1 MIQPYIYLK
10 QIPSPFMHASDL
22 YKEAKQHYSQLVP
35 DREDGLILLAL
46 YQQYQEREFTEEQ
59 IIDIITRVFVDLGH
73 ESKRMAYERNNQ
85 IIIRLQEFFL
95 WRDRNRKI
103 YRFKKYGEEF
113 CKRISK
119 RLAETYS
126 PAKIKRIFNYLLD
139 SLLQSKITDGQNFN
153 TWVEDHFNARSNELA
168 VQIEILDQQV
178 GESVKEFKIK
188 FKTQHLNIVRLI
200 DTVMKGLEIIKAH
213 AAELTNAFQTTYD
226 IDEHIQGILEGNDAF
241 PYLDNIRKV
250 QHYNDQVRAHL
261 EQISMRIDKIKP
273 QLREFIFEFNQRELD
288 RKTDRFIHYL
298 LDHASY
304 QRAGGQKKLELPDG
318 ISSFLA
324 RRSDTA
330 ARFYIVSVRDLLPK
344 PPVKPPVREIDQAR
358 KADMIAHNQQ
368 LLDVKKRIS
377 FWAELAMATIRDE
390 GALDFSALFF
400 RILAEEQGNLL
411 IPVRTAQRVIKLCRD
426 RSLFHIS
433 VWQEP
438 EVNAQFKQLS
448 FWKMNVRRIS

>member
-1 MIQPYIYLK
+1 MQ
-10 QIPSPFMHASDL
+10 ASDL
-22 YKEAKQHYSQLVP
+22 YKEAKQHYHQLVP

-46 YQQYQEREFTEEQ
+46 YQQYEDREFTEEQ
-59 IIDIITRVFVDLGH
+59 IIDIITQVFVDLGR
-73 ESKRMAYERNNQ
+73 ENKRMAYERNNQ

-113 CKRISK
+113 CKRINK
-119 RLAETYS
+119 RLAESYS

-139 SLLQSKITDGQNFN
+139 SLQKSKTAEGQNFN
-153 TWVEDHFNARSNELA
+153 TWVDDHFNARSNELA
-168 VQIEILDQQV
+168 EQIEILDQQV
-178 GESVKEFKIK
+178 GESVKEFKVK
-188 FKTQHLNIVRLI
+188 FKAQHVNIVRLI

-226 IDEHIQGILEGNDAF
+226 IDEHIQSILESADAF

-250 QHYNDQVRAHL
+250 QHYNDHVRAHL

-273 QLREFIFEFNQRELD
+273 QIREFIFEFNQRELD

-298 LDHASY
+298 LNHSSY
-304 QRAGGQKKLELPDG
+304 QRSGGQKKLELPEAVPP
-318 ISSFLA
+318 FLV

-330 ARFYIVSVRDLLPK
+330 ARFYIVSSRDLLPK
-344 PPVKPPVREIDQAR
+344 PPVKPPVREIDQVR
-358 KADMIAHNQQ
+358 KAEMITHNEQ
-368 LLDVKKRIS
+368 LLYVKKRIS
-377 FWAELAMATIRDE
+377 FWSELAMALIRDE
-390 GALDFSALFF
+390 GTLDFSPLFF

-411 IPVRTAQRVIKLCRD
+411 IPVRTAQRVVKLCRD

-433 VWQEP
+433 VRPEP
-438 EVNAQFKQLS
+438 DVNAQFKHLS
-448 FWKMNVRRIS
+448 LWKMNIRRIN